1 MWYLSQSTMGTV
13 PIDLIMTEMMI
24 LIEGY
29 MRGGG
34 ELGIGWL
41 VSKE

>member
-24 LIEGY
+24 EVS
-29 MRGGG
+29 MRG
-34 ELGIGWL
+34 L
-41 VSKE
+41 VG